1 MHEVISHLQ
10 RIKSRGRGMLIL
22 QRSSVM
28 LAWTLGVLVAVIL
41 LDFAL
46 RLPDA
51 FRLVLLLGGVAAI
64 GYAVIFYLRAAISF
78 SPSLTQMA
86 LRVEQAMPA
95 LAGRLAS
102 SVEFA
107 TGGLDQSNPL
117 AARAVRDTQTRLMG
131 ENFAGVINPRQTWR
145 NLAIFIVILL
155 GAGTL
160 AGMKPTHAATG
171 VKRILLPYSDTKWP
185 ARTGVASMMEQLV
198 GGNAVHP
205 RGQALPLRAEVTRGD
220 DAQRVEADYRLKVNG
235 EWESWQRILLT
246 HQGGH
251 VHERLIDTNA
261 EVLEIYF
268 TTSDDRTDT
277 ETIELV
283 PPPAVLRASLTVE
296 PPAYAADDLP
306 IMQAELGQG
315 LDDRAVTDA
324 ASLIG
329 STATLRF
336 ELNKPL
342 PVPDEWNSDA
352 RAEWMQS
359 TFGWERDLA
368 PPEFSIDRND
378 ESIWTLRWTLEG
390 TRVLPLNLVDEHGL
404 ANADTITFRIEAVED
419 RPPAVTITQP
429 QSDETVLPTAVIA
442 LTTEARDDVALAS
455 LGLEAHLQSG
465 GRTIEEALLTPPTWR
480 EEEIVTDAAASVEAE
495 LDLGPLNLKTGDV
508 VIVTGVGDD
517 VYGLA
522 SRGRSAVGSRL
533 SEGPNDGREADESAD
548 GRPPMADRS
557 TARDP
562 VRSPPRRLRVIDEVD
577 FATQLRRQ
585 LGAVRQNAIRIE
597 ALQGELQ
604 DDVIED
610 GVPQGSGLNRAQAQ
624 LGERIATQR
633 EAVEDIERA
642 VRQNR
647 LNDQQLS
654 EILQQT
660 QDLLDFAGK
669 ASNKAVEA
677 VEQRANGET
686 QKRRNAETQPATGR
700 SDGDQDRD
708 REGAVPPSGEDKS
721 SGTPRDTSRAN
732 GEKSY
737 APRPAGEDA
746 SGERTPPQAGDQ
758 PREGENQA
766 PPPENPQSKT
776 GDAESPAGNEQRS
789 ADNESPST
797 DNDSP
802 TSDDE
807 ALTADDEPGQE
818 AAPEDRGIVEAQQE
832 VRDELADLIKLLDRD
847 EDTWVVKRQL
857 ETMVQEQA
865 ALEAQTGKL
874 SQETMGKTRPQLS
887 PEQQSE
893 LDKIAQ
899 KQSDLRDQ
907 AQKLIEEMRDRAKA
921 LEQVDPQSAEG
932 MRQAADAA
940 EQQQLDRDMQQAE
953 QQVQQNQM
961 TSAQASQ
968 QRSQNTMQ
976 KMLETMEETKQARA
990 QELIRKL
997 ASLAESIA
1005 RLVTVQENE
1014 LNALGLAIDAKTF
1027 GGLDRSMIRLNQN
1040 TQAVAGEARA
1050 AGQDARRIARLLDRA
1065 ADSQGTAIA
1074 ALRAAPMNA
1083 DEARAAEERALELLK
1098 EAKAA
1103 TDEMQKKAEEDEVK
1117 RRREE
1122 LMEAYR
1128 KLAEQQVMVR
1138 SETLPLSGVAA
1149 LDRRQLV
1156 DARRLGSQQEQVRQG
1171 LNTLRDVTS
1180 EIIDSPIFAHIH
1192 RLMDQWS
1199 AEVTEQLTAGTVT
1212 VDATDRQQQ
1221 IADSIG
1227 RLIKA
1232 LEESMTPPDEFDKGE
1247 DQQQQPQEGQPGQQ
1261 PQPLLPPVAQLKLL
1275 QGLQEQVYD
1284 LTKSMDGRRDL
1295 DEAQVRTR
1303 LRDVGQQQRELME
1316 LGQQMLEMLENG
1328 PQPPPAPEG
1337 EESDEEPGED
1347 PVVPDHSEPIAPQP
1361 VSPDEESMKR

>member
-1 MHEVISHLQ
+1 MHEVISQLQ
-10 RIKSRGRGMLIL
+10 RIKARSRGLLIL
-22 QRSSVM
+22 QRVSVM
-28 LAWTLGVLVAVIL
+28 LAWIIGVLLAVIL

-46 RLPDA
+46 RLPDTL
-51 FRLVLLLGGVAAI
+51 RLILLLAGVGAI
-64 GYAVIFYLRAAISF
+64 LYYAFSYLSLALSF
-78 SPSLTQMA
+78 SPSLTQLA

-95 LAGRLAS
+95 LSGRLAS

-107 TGGLDQSNPL
+107 AGGVDQSNPL

-131 ENFAGVINPRQTWR
+131 ENVNAVINPKRTWR
-145 NLAIFIVILL
+145 DVAILL
-155 GAGTL
+155 AVLAVTGTL
-160 AGMKPTHAATG
+160 AGMNPTHAATG

-220 DAQRVEADYRLKVNG
+220 DAQRVEANYRMKVSG
-235 EWESWQRILLT
+235 EWEPWQRIVLT
-246 HQGGH
+246 HQGGT

-261 EVLEIYF
+261 DALEVYF
-268 TTSDDRTDT
+268 TTSDDRT
-277 ETIELV
+277 EEELIELV
-283 PPPAVLRASLTVE
+283 PPPAVRRASLTVE
-296 PPAYAADDLP
+296 PPAYAADHLP
-306 IMQAELGQG
+306 VMQAELGQG
-315 LDDRAVTDA
+315 LDDRAVTDT

-329 STATLRF
+329 SMATLRL

-342 PVPDEWNSDA
+342 PVPGGADGRRTWF
-352 RAEWMQS
+352 QS
-359 TFGWERDLA
+359 TFGWEADAA
-368 PPEFSIDRND
+368 PPEFSIDPND
-378 ESIWTLRWTLEG
+378 QSIWTLKWTLTG
-390 TRVLPLNLVDEHGL
+390 TRSLPLNLVDEYGL
-404 ANADTITFRIEAVED
+404 SNADTITYRIEAVED

-455 LGLEAHLQSG
+455 LGLEAHVQTGAG
-465 GRTIEEALLTPPTWR
+465 GKSIEETLLTDAAWR
-480 EEEIVTDAAASVEAE
+480 EEKIVTDAAASVEAE
-495 LDLGPLNLKTGDV
+495 LDLGPLHLKSGDV

-522 SRGRSAVGSRL
+522 SRGAVSGQRSAV
-533 SEGPNDGREADESAD
+533 SEDESEQAEGRPLNAD
-548 GRPPMADRS
+548 GFAP
-557 TARDP
+557 RDP

-604 DDVIED
+604 DDVIEE

-677 VEQRANGET
+677 VEKRAGKSTNPQVDKSKEGET
-686 QKRRNAETQPATGR
+686 
-700 SDGDQDRD
+700 DQNRD
-708 REGAVPPSGEDKS
+708 REGAAPSGGEQSTSQQGDKS
-721 SGTPRDTSRAN
+721 
-732 GEKSY
+732 K
-737 APRPAGEDA
+737 A
-746 SGERTPPQAGDQ
+746 SGEQSDAPRQGGDGASEKQSAPQAGEQ
-758 PREGENQA
+758 PREGGDGASDKQDQPKEGGEQA
-766 PPPENPQSKT
+766 PSDEP
-776 GDAESPAGNEQRS
+776 
-789 ADNESPST
+789 
-797 DNDSP
+797 SP
-802 TSDDE
+802 T
-807 ALTADDEPGQE
+807 AE
-818 AAPEDRGIVEAQQE
+818 AAPEDREIVEAQQE

-857 ETMVQEQA
+857 EEMMQQQA
-865 ALEAQTGKL
+865 DLEAQTGRL
-874 SQETMGKTRPQLS
+874 GQETMGKTRPQLTQ
-887 PEQQSE
+887 EQQSE

-907 AQKLIEEMRDRAKA
+907 AQQLIEEMRDRAKA

-968 QRSQNTMQ
+968 QRSQSTMQ
-976 KMLETMEETKQARA
+976 KMLNTMEETKQARA

-1005 RLVTVQENE
+1005 RLITVQENE
-1014 LNALGLAIDAKTF
+1014 LNALGLAIDAKSF

-1074 ALRAAPMNA
+1074 ALRATPVNA
-1083 DEARAAEERALELLK
+1083 DEAKIAEERALELLK

-1103 TDEMQKKAEEDEVK
+1103 TDEMQQKAEEDEVK

-1128 KLAEQQVMVR
+1128 KLAEEQVAVR
-1138 SETLPLSGVAA
+1138 SETLPLSGIDP

-1171 LNTLRDVTS
+1171 LNALRDVTS
-1180 EIIDSPIFAHIH
+1180 EIIDSPIFSHIH

-1199 AEVTEQLTAGTVT
+1199 ATITEQLAAGTVT
-1212 VDATDRQQQ
+1212 VDVTDRQQQ
-1221 IADSIG
+1221 IADSMG

-1232 LEESMTPPDEFDKGE
+1232 LEESMMPPDEFDKGDQNE
-1247 DQQQQPQEGQPGQQ
+1247 QQQQQDGQPGQQ

-1284 LTKSMDGRRDL
+1284 LTKGIDGRSDL

-1316 LGQQMLEMLENG
+1316 LGRQMLEMLENG
-1328 PQPPPAPEG
+1328 PQGPGG
-1337 EESDEEPGED
+1337 EEPAVDQPEPVE
-1347 PVVPDHSEPIAPQP
+1347 PQP
-1361 VSPDEESMKR
+1361 VSPDGEES